1 LTYLRTQQTRNS
13 APRVTPPHHTHHPG
27 RVKPSQPPPSP
38 PPRCGG
44 HRVVAGTHARAQ
56 RSAVSLR
63 AHFTAILKNG
73 TDKQHAR
80 ERETSKHRK
89 VLWQGTWF
97 QPPLRTQHA
106 PSAADHARGLTQSG
120 HEKLGGGGGR
130 RNPPCAGVRLHS
142 VVAAPRRTCDKA
154 TKPRLGRTSPTFLRA
169 AAGHTVMNT
178 GGGPIGV
185 LPARGKSRDWAQR
198 STKVPRRCH
207 SSRAWVPE
215 RADGVQ
221 DHG

>member
-1 LTYLRTQQTRNS
+1 VHQSYPSTSHRHAGLDHPHNTT
-13 APRVTPPHHTHHPG
+13 PR
-27 RVKPSQPPPSP
+27 PPPLS
-38 PPRCGG
+38 R
-44 HRVVAGTHARAQ
+44 HTAHAGT
-56 RSAVSLR
+56 SAYASQSPSPC
-63 AHFTAILKNG
+63 AHTLQPLWISPAVKQNG

>member
-1 LTYLRTQQTRNS
+1 MV
-13 APRVTPPHHTHHPG
+13 A
-27 RVKPSQPPPSP
+27 
-38 PPRCGG
+38 
-44 HRVVAGTHARAQ
+44 RVVR
-56 RSAVSLR
+56 
-63 AHFTAILKNG
+63 
-73 TDKQHAR
+73 
-80 ERETSKHRK
+80 
-89 VLWQGTWF
+89 
-97 QPPLRTQHA
+97 
-106 PSAADHARGLTQSG
+106 
-120 HEKLGGGGGR
+120 GGGLALVHCCAFAVWTGVS
-130 RNPPCAGVRLHS
+130 CAGVRLHS